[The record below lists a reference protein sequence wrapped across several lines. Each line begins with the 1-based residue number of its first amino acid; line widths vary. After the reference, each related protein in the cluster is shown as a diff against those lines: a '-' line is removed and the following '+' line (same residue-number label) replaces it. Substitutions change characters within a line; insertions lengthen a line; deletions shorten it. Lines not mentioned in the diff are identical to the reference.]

1 MGNSFSPCCQP
12 QVLRSS
18 VKLIF
23 WEGSTKILTG
33 KSSIAGELM
42 FQFPNMVVCH
52 ADSFYIGHPVPTLSI
67 DDKLIYGETYF
78 VLPIDLFACKV
89 LTISSLSSL
98 VSGSKPAGLI
108 NISATGQEGPFQ
120 YEKGANGKLLIKV
133 SPEFITKL
141 ISRKIENTTTC
152 TTVTA
157 DTFDCS
163 NNVLIST
170 PELKKQ
176 YDQLVG
182 YFKEQVWS
190 PKLETIS
197 ERKMR
202 SSPIRFLG
210 LEKRDHEN

>member
-1 MGNSFSPCCQP
+1 MGNSLSPCCQP

-18 VKLIF
+18 SVKLIF
-23 WEGSTKILTG
+23 WEGSTQILTG
-33 KSSIAGELM
+33 NCIAGELM

-52 ADSFYIGHPVPTLSI
+52 AESFYIGHPVPTLSI
-67 DDKLIYGETYF
+67 DDKLISGETYF
-78 VLPIDLFACKV
+78 VLPIDRFACKV

-98 VSGSKPAGLI
+98 ISGSKPGLV
-108 NISATGQEGPFQ
+108 NISGQEGPFQ

-141 ISRKIENTTTC
+141 ISKKIESTC
-152 TTVTA
+152 IAT
-157 DTFDCS
+157 DSFCGNS
-163 NNVLIST
+163 VLIST

-182 YFKEQVWS
+182 YCKEQVWS

-210 LEKRDHEN
+210 LEKRS